1 MAARDGSYFAA
12 HLMPLARRSE
22 AGATAAIFVHRAAPT
37 STIAP
42 DLVGRTFGLTPAE
55 RRVLAHITEAGSVAE
70 TAERLR
76 ISQTTVKTHLSR
88 IFDKTGT
95 ARQADLV
102 KLLAGFSGPLR

>member
-1 MAARDGSYFAA
+1 
-12 HLMPLARRSE
+12 
-22 AGATAAIFVHRAAPT
+22 
-37 STIAP
+37 
-42 DLVGRTFGLTPAE
+42 
-55 RRVLAHITEAGSVAE
+55 VLAHIVEAGSVAE
-70 TAERLR
+70 AAERLR